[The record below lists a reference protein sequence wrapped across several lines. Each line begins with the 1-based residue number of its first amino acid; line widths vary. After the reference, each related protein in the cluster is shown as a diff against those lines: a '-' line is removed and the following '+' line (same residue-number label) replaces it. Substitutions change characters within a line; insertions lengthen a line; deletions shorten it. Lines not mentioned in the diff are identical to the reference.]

1 MALAAIGGRPMN
13 ERDTPVETA
22 GTDAPVQEVDREAI
36 APAPENGAIHDDLLD
51 GVAGGG
57 GAWTRLFSG
66 R

>member
-1 MALAAIGGRPMN
+1 MTEHDASATTADSVAPMP
-13 ERDTPVETA
+13 ESEH
-22 GTDAPVQEVDREAI
+22 DATT
-36 APAPENGAIHDDLLD
+36 PAPENGAIHDDLLD